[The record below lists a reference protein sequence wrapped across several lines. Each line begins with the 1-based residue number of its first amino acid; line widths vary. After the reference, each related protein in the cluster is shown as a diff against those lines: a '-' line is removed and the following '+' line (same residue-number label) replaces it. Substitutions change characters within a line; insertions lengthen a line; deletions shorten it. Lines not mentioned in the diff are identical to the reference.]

1 MKVASFPL
9 LTDVRLH
16 VVTLLTGFAALA
28 NFSWGQWGDIAH
40 DMGHELETAVRLGQG
55 ETLYRDIQSPYGP
68 VSYFVNS
75 WLLGVFGNRVETFY
89 AAGLASTLVL
99 LILLYWILRPLVG
112 GGFAFLTGLVVMTH
126 CFFRPGLFNFVMP
139 YTYAATYALI
149 LAMVQCYLL
158 PRTPSIVST
167 WRVICCGGLAGL
179 VVMSKIEFGVAAL
192 GAGIVYLLVTTPK
205 SIPQK
210 GLYLGQ
216 YLGAALLS
224 IGGVLVFLLPHVSLD
239 AILSDIVP
247 IQRWSIIQKALS
259 SEVSPFNTVRSWGVG
274 ALSWAGSSCVIGG
287 GFYLGQLGYWFG
299 DKDKSK
305 DKKWGLALGSALA
318 FGGLVLGLSLTNLSI
333 RAWTPLLNLQW
344 LVLAFPIW
352 AMYARPAL
360 PPAVFPVA
368 LYLYVFT
375 VLLNLR
381 SDLDI
386 PFPTYPIT
394 AFALIIL
401 FCLLLGCTQ
410 GEWRKW
416 AGAYLAVSCLFTTLR
431 LGDYYSQPTYT
442 LHSSLGSIRTQNLA
456 LGASYQSAVDFLQ
469 EIPAADRKRIL
480 VLPDGALLNYLSG
493 THAPVRQLFLNPAVL
508 ANPDEE
514 KEWIKTLQQAQPSY
528 ILLVNALSPDTDL
541 ADFNPTLDRWVR
553 SQHQRIACFG
563 LVEVF
568 ASAKPGN
575 LAATCKV

>member
-1 MKVASFPL
+1 MKVLSSPWQISA
-9 LTDVRLH
+9 RLH
-16 VVTLLTGFAALA
+16 LATLLTGFVALA

-40 DMGHELETAVRLGQG
+40 DMGHELETAVRLWQG
-55 ETLYRDIQSPYGP
+55 ETLYRDVQSPYGP

-75 WLLGVFGNRVETFY
+75 WLLGVFGNRLETFY

-99 LILLYWILRPLVG
+99 LILLYWMLRPLVG

-149 LAMVQCYLL
+149 LAMIQCYLL
-158 PRTPSIVST
+158 TRTPTGSST
-167 WRVICCGGLAGL
+167 WRVVCCGGLAGL
-179 VVMSKIEFGVAAL
+179 VVMSKIEFGVASL
-192 GAGIVYLLVTTPK
+192 GAGVVYLLMTTPK

-210 GLYLGQ
+210 GLCLGQ

-224 IGGVLVFLLPHVSLD
+224 IGAVLIFLLPHVSLES
-239 AILSDIVP
+239 ILSEIVP

-259 SEVSPFNTVRSWGVG
+259 SEVSPLNTIRSWGIG
-274 ALSWAGSSCVIGG
+274 ALSFAGASLVIGVG
-287 GFYLGQLGYWFG
+287 LYLGQLGRWFG
-299 DKDKSK
+299 DANRSRN
-305 DKKWGLALGSALA
+305 KKWDLALGSALA
-318 FGGLVLGLSLTNLSI
+318 FGGLLLGLSLTNLPL

-344 LVLAFPIW
+344 LVLALPLW
-352 AMYARPAL
+352 AVYTRPAL
-360 PPAVFPVA
+360 PPAVWPVA

-386 PFPTYPIT
+386 PFPPYPIT
-394 AFALIIL
+394 AFALILL

-416 AGAYLAVSCLFTTLR
+416 AGAYLAVSCVFTTLR

-456 LGASYQSAVDFLQ
+456 LGASYQSAIDFLQ
-469 EIPAADRKRIL
+469 KIPAADQKRVL
-480 VLPDGALLNYLSG
+480 VLPDGALLNYLSR

-508 ANPDEE
+508 ATPEEE
-514 KEWIKTLQQAQPSY
+514 KQWIKTLQQVQPSY
-528 ILLVNALSPDTDL
+528 ILLVNALPPDTDL
-541 ADFNPTLDRWVR
+541 ADFNPTLDQWVR
-553 SQHQRIACFG
+553 SQHRRTACFG

-568 ASAKPGN
+568 APAKTGS
-575 LAATCKV
+575 LAASCKV